1 MAIDPT
7 SSDSSASHDSHN
19 KISFSKD
26 ELLEQLHLDYINQ
39 VSESGIPLWVL
50 DMYSSLSFQ
59 VGENPPPFDNQL

>member
-7 SSDSSASHDSHN
+7 SSDSSASYSSHRDTP
-19 KISFSKD
+19 SKD
-26 ELLEQLHLDYINQ
+26 ELLEQLHLDYVNQ

>member
-7 SSDSSASHDSHN
+7 SSDSSASHDSHRDTP
-19 KISFSKD
+19 SKD
-26 ELLEQLHLDYINQ
+26 ELLEQLHLDYVNQ